1 MKVARTIFFIILATL
16 RQKKQRRDLIKQ
28 KAKRYVPQ
36 LQYFFLMVLSFVIF
50 LGGIFMKN
58 QRKSVSL
65 IPHVYKRLYVS
76 LFIVFLFFA
85 NTMKTNNILKI
96 VIGLVFTALLA
107 SCYPES
113 LHPISEPDKAV
124 IDNRLTGAWAAKMED
139 ELVFIQFLPKSEGK
153 MEIVL
158 VWPKDD
164 EEKTGNRG
172 ALYMFPTH
180 IGKHSYMNLKFVV
193 QSNEPCPEEPDNY
206 YLYRYRISK
215 DGKLTIWGLTESA
228 VIAAIK
234 SGLRGEG
241 RIGSVDITADTN
253 ELSEY
258 IKKSNPEQ
266 MFGDLVGEFYRLIR
280 I

>member
-1 MKVARTIFFIILATL
+1 MKA
-16 RQKKQRRDLIKQ
+16 
-28 KAKRYVPQ
+28 
-36 LQYFFLMVLSFVIF
+36 
-50 LGGIFMKN
+50 
-58 QRKSVSL
+58 
-65 IPHVYKRLYVS
+65 
-76 LFIVFLFFA
+76 
-85 NTMKTNNILKI
+85 NNILKI

-107 SCYPES
+107 SCVPES

-124 IDNRLTGAWAAKMED
+124 IDNRLTGTWTAKMED
-139 ELVFIQFLPKSEGK
+139 ELVFIHFLPKSEGI
-153 MEIVL
+153 MEIV
-158 VWPKDD
+158 VVPPRYD
-164 EEKTGNRG
+164 EDRF

-241 RIGSVDITADTN
+241 RIGLVDITADTN